1 VSVKLTSFLNRKNYL
16 EVQLIVIYN
25 IGILFCSILRNTQQE
40 VHILIYSFYVNGQLK
55 GSL

>member
-1 VSVKLTSFLNRKNYL
+1 MSVKLTSFLNRKNYL

>member
-1 VSVKLTSFLNRKNYL
+1 MSVKLTSFLNRKNYL

-25 IGILFCSILRNTQQE
+25 IGILCCCILRNTQQE
-40 VHILIYSFYVNGQLK
+40 VHILIYSFCVNGQLK